1 MSLADKLFLKYL
13 DLNVF
18 LFLSGCKNVLLSDF
32 NFQEKRMS
40 PIIIKTIQFFLSLS
54 ILIVLHELGHF
65 IPAKYFKTRVEK
77 FYLFFDVKFALFKKK
92 IGETEY
98 GIGWLPLGGY
108 VKISGMIDES
118 MDKEAMAEEPKE
130 WEFRSKPAWQRLII
144 MLGGVTVNFVL
155 AVIIFIGLAFT
166 YGEQYISNDGLK
178 DGVWVTD
185 TNLGDALG
193 IKTGDRFVAIDG
205 KEVENLQTIPYEL
218 VYGEKFTIERDGN
231 KIEKKV
237 PVDFIETI
245 SANKENARFISQR
258 SPFIINS
265 VPKNSPN
272 STTGFE
278 KGDALIE
285 IEGTAVEYLD
295 QVSPYL
301 EENKGKTVN
310 LVVKRNGTNVPLQA
324 KISDEG
330 KLGVTL
336 GFDTME
342 EYAEKGYFK
351 VETLNYTFLESIP
364 AGWNKGVKTL
374 TDYIKGMKKIF
385 NPDTG
390 AYKEVGGFAA
400 IGGMFPDTWNWPAF
414 WATTAFISIILAFM
428 NILPI
433 PALDGGHVMFLL
445 YEMVTGR
452 KPSDKFLEY
461 AQITGFFI
469 LIALLLFANGN
480 DLYKWLFK

>member
-1 MSLADKLFLKYL
+1 
-13 DLNVF
+13 
-18 LFLSGCKNVLLSDF
+18 
-32 NFQEKRMS
+32 MS

-77 FYLFFDVKFALFKKK
+77 FYLFFDVKFSLFKKK

-155 AVIIFIGLAFT
+155 AVIIFIGLAYA
-166 YGEQYISNDGLK
+166 YGEQYIANDSLK
-178 DGVWVTD
+178 DGVWITD
-185 TNLGDALG
+185 TTLGNALG
-193 IKTGDRFVAIDG
+193 IQTGDKVIAVDG
-205 KEVENLQTIPYEL
+205 KKIESLNTILPEV
-218 VYGEKFTIERDGN
+218 VYGENITIERDGN
-231 KIEKKV
+231 TIEKEI

-245 SANKENARFISQR
+245 SNNKENARFIKPRLPWIISQVPED
-258 SPFIINS
+258 SQNASVGFETGDVLTKIAGTPVKYQDEVFPILEAKKGTTVDVIIN
-265 VPKNSPN
+265 
-272 STTGFE
+272 
-278 KGDALIE
+278 
-285 IEGTAVEYLD
+285 
-295 QVSPYL
+295 
-301 EENKGKTVN
+301 
-310 LVVKRNGTNVPLQA
+310 RNGSNVPLKA
-324 KISDEG
+324 KVSEEA
-330 KLGVTL
+330 KLGLMIGLTTI
-336 GFDTME
+336 DAE
-342 EYAEKGYFK
+342 EQGYLK
-351 VETLNYTFLESIP
+351 INTTDYTFIESIP

-400 IGGMFPDTWNWPAF
+400 IGGMFPDTWNWPQF
-414 WATTAFISIILAFM
+414 WGTTAFISIILAFM

-445 YEMVTGR
+445 YEIITGR

-461 AQITGFFI
+461 AQVTGFFI

-480 DLYKWLFK
+480 DIYKLIFK